1 MFVEPVDIPPKLPA
15 ERCTAKWH
23 EDDPRALIFEA
34 ENEPL
39 HQGNAAVLANGAE
52 AGCDPL
58 AFTPVLERGAP
69 ELLSFVTDNVFW
81 CHAGADDGAFEKEL
95 NR

>member
-34 ENEPL
+34 EHESL
-39 HQGNAAVLANGAE
+39 HQSNAAVLANGAE

-58 AFTPVLERGAP
+58 AFTPVLERVTP
-69 ELLSFVTDNVFW
+69 ELLAFVADNVFW
-81 CHAGADDGAFEKEL
+81 RGTGIDDGTFEEGL
-95 NR
+95 NK